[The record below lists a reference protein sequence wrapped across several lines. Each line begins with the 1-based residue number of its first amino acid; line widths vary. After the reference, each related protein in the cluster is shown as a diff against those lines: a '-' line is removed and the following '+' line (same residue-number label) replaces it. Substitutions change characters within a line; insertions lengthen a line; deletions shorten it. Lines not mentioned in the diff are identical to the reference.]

1 MKQSDI
7 FVLDKCE
14 ITVDKKI
21 ILWTRSGFTQYEKV
35 KKCYFVSRSPLY
47 IYIYIYIYIDT
58 QIDTRFDVY
67 FFLYRPNILFT

>member
-7 FVLDKCE
+7 FALDKYE

-35 KKCYFVSRSPLY
+35 KKCYFVPRSPLY
-47 IYIYIYIYIDT
+47 IYIDT
-58 QIDTRFDVY
+58 HKQTHVFI
-67 FFLYRPNILFT
+67 

>member
-21 ILWTRSGFTQYEKV
+21 YSERSGFTQFEKV
-35 KKCYFVSRSPLY
+35 KKCYFVPCSPLY
-47 IYIYIYIYIDT
+47 ITHIIIIS
-58 QIDTRFDVY
+58 I
-67 FFLYRPNILFT
+67 

>member
-21 ILWTRSGFTQYEKV
+21 YTLNTKWIYTIWESQ
-35 KKCYFVSRSPLY
+35 KCYFVSALPIIDNTSVHA
-47 IYIYIYIYIDT
+47 IY
-58 QIDTRFDVY
+58 
-67 FFLYRPNILFT
+67 